1 MVEET
6 QNITHMIQTHTHIS
20 LNSCYTV
27 AFTSDMIVSW
37 YLFQVNNW
45 EYLACLFSMLGH
57 LPSGFLGGNKV
68 MELQPLTDI
77 KWSMGVHTYTTQTH
91 THTAECTKAVKA
103 TTPSARCYPR
113 LDGVS
118 VRSLSHLCYSRRQV
132 SVTPRR
138 ERAKNPHS
146 INSEH
151 NHLPCCISIQ
161 LRHTFIQLL
170 WSFRRNH
177 NEKNKK

>member
-1 MVEET
+1 
-6 QNITHMIQTHTHIS
+6 MIWLLAGH
-20 LNSCYTV
+20 
-27 AFTSDMIVSW
+27 
-37 YLFQVNNW
+37 LFQVNNW

-68 MELQPLTDI
+68 MELQPFNRHKVKHVRTHI
-77 KWSMGVHTYTTQTH
+77 YNKHTHTH

-113 LDGVS
+113 LEGVS
-118 VRSLSHLCYSRRQV
+118 VRSLSHLCYSGRQV

-138 ERAKNPHS
+138 ERPRTTLHQP
-146 INSEH
+146 EH

-177 NEKNKK
+177 NEEIIYFHCALTSVWLEFIH